1 MYLRP
6 VTINKVEL
14 KPVSPE
20 LIVAIIEWA
29 KKPRLRDYFRAWPPL
44 QDWNNPTTITQRL
57 EWGYGVYENE
67 KLVGLVQLCYPNQAA
82 RCIEYGMLIDDEL
95 STNRYETSLEVDCL
109 IAKYIF
115 ETLNYNKIYV
125 RILES
130 RKNLLNRLEKQ
141 GYELEGT
148 LKCSA
153 RIDGQY
159 VNELLLA
166 KFRG

>member
-20 LIVAIIEWA
+20 LITAIIEWA
-29 KKPRLRDYFRAWPPL
+29 KKPHLRDYFRAWPAL
-44 QDWNNPTTITQRL
+44 QDWNSATTISQRL
-57 EWGYGVYENE
+57 EWGYGIYENDV
-67 KLVGLVQLCYPNQAA
+67 LVGLVQLCYPNQAA
-82 RCIEYGMLIDDEL
+82 RCIEYGMLID
-95 STNRYETSLEVDCL
+95 SNKSKNRYETSLEVERL
-109 IAKYIF
+109 ISKYIF

-130 RKNLLNRLEKQ
+130 RKNLFQRLKNQ

-166 KFRG
+166 KFRE